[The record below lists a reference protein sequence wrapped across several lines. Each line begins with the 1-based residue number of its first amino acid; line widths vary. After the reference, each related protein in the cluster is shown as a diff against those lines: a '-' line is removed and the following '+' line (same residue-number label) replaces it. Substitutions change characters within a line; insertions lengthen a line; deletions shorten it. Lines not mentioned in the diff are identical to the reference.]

1 MNFNLYKNRRMI
13 DIVDIQNE
21 NRYNSIVEEI
31 VILWEQSVKATHIF
45 LSNSDIISLIPD
57 VKKGVKK
64 VEKLVLVKDKS
75 NKIIGFMGI
84 ENNKIEMLFISP
96 EYFGIGIGKKLVNY
110 GITQYNIKYVDVNEQ
125 NSKALNFYKHIGFN
139 IFNRSE
145 LDDQGNPFPIL
156 HLELNHKIY

>member
-1 MNFNLYKNRRMI
+1 MI
-13 DIVDIQNE
+13 DIVDIQTE

-45 LSNSDIISLIPD
+45 LSDSDIISLIPD

-64 VEKLVLVKDKS
+64 IEKLVLVKDKS

-145 LDDQGNPFPIL
+145 LDNQGNPFPIL
-156 HLELNHKIY
+156 HLELSHKIY

>member
-1 MNFNLYKNRRMI
+1 MI
-13 DIVDIQNE
+13 DIVDIQTE

-31 VILWEQSVKATHIF
+31 VILWKQSVKATHIF

-64 VEKLVLVKDKS
+64 IEKLVIVKDKS

-125 NSKALNFYKHIGFN
+125 NPKALNFYKHIGFN

-156 HLELNHKIY
+156 HLELSHKIY